1 MTMPTSPPTCSSS
14 SSHPA
19 RVTRNG
25 LSCSAQGHA
34 EPDGNLAAGHLCRVA
49 HGVLVLPE
57 GAAPLALLAFTVKN
71 GLITRLDVLAD
82 RERLAQLDLSSLG

>member
-1 MTMPTSPPTCSSS
+1 M
-14 SSHPA
+14 
-19 RVTRNG
+19 RNG

-49 HGVLVLPE
+49 PGVLLLPE

-71 GLITRLDVLAD
+71 GLIRGSTSWPTESDWH
-82 RERLAQLDLSSLG
+82 SSTCPPLG